1 MTLSDCL
8 IGAWASLYAQRTR
21 TLLSAGA
28 IGVGVATTI
37 AMLAVGS
44 AAKERV
50 LSQIRSMGT
59 NTFLIWPAWVSPG
72 GVTLGG
78 YPASSLTDLDAIAI
92 EQQVEGVI
100 ATAPIMYGQQQ
111 IVAQGANWSTM
122 LTGTDLGYF
131 KIREW
136 KLARGRHFD
145 ATEMQSGAQVA
156 LLGSTVAEKLFG
168 PTNPIDQEIRIGRAP
183 FTVIGVMHPRGQSV
197 SGRDQ
202 DDTVFVPLRSARQRI
217 LGLNRANANAV
228 NLLYV
233 QVNHPDQ
240 VADAQQAVSNL
251 LRDRHRLTAEQKAD
265 FGISNLAEIY
275 AVHEAS
281 ARTTSLLLIAVAS
294 IALIAGGFGIASV
307 MLASV
312 TQRRAEIGLR
322 VALGARTRDI
332 VTQFLSE
339 SMTIAVIGAIPGVAT
354 GIAVALSLS
363 AMHGWPV
370 LISAQST
377 ALTVFGSALIGLA
390 AGLVPALR
398 AARLD
403 PIQALTG

>member
-1 MTLSDCL
+1 MGALS
-8 IGAWASLYAQRTR
+8 SLSVQKVR

-37 AMLAVGS
+37 CMLAIGS
-44 AAKERV
+44 AAKEKV

-59 NTFLIWPAWVSPG
+59 NTFLIWPAWVSPA

-78 YPASSLTDLDAIAI
+78 HAASSLTDLDAIAI
-92 EQQVEGVI
+92 EQQVGGVV
-100 ATAPIMYGQQQ
+100 ATAPIMYGPQHV
-111 IVAQGANWSTM
+111 IAQGANWATT

-136 KLARGRHFD
+136 HVARGRQFD
-145 ATEMQSGAQVA
+145 ATEMQNGAQVA

-168 PTNPIDQEIRIGRAP
+168 NSDPINQQIRIGRAP
-183 FTVIGVMHPRGQSV
+183 LVVIGVMHPRGQSV

-202 DDTVFVPLRSARQRI
+202 DDTVFIPLRSARQRI

-233 QVNHPDQ
+233 QVDNPHR
-240 VADAQQAVSNL
+240 VAEAQAAVSEL
-251 LRDRHRLTAEQKAD
+251 LRDRHGLAANQKAD

-275 AVHEAS
+275 AAHEAS
-281 ARTTSLLLIAVAS
+281 ARATSMLLIAVAS
-294 IALIAGGFGIASV
+294 ITLIAGGAGIASV

-312 TQRRAEIGLR
+312 MQRRSEIGLR
-322 VALGARTRDI
+322 VAVGARRRDI
-332 VTQFLSE
+332 ALQFLTE
-339 SMTIAVIGAIPGVAT
+339 SMAVAVLGAIPGVVIGVFA
-354 GIAVALSLS
+354 ALLLS
-363 AMHGWPV
+363 AVFHWP
-370 LISAQST
+370 LIFSIASIG
-377 ALTVFGSALIGLA
+377 LTVLVSATIGLA
-390 AGLVPALR
+390 AGLIPALR

-403 PIQALTG
+403 PIQSLQA